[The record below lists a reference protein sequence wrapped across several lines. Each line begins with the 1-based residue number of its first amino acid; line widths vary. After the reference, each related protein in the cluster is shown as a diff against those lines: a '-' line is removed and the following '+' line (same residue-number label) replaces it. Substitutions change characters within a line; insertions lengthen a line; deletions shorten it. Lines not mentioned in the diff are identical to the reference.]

1 MAVTF
6 RLICVIGWID
16 ALWLDYLR
24 RSLLVLQNS
33 GTWLRLAILVMFP
46 TLRPNDTYRVLILT
60 LFLYS
65 PGFLDDDAAS
75 SQ

>member
-1 MAVTF
+1 MAGLFASFVACLAEFWNLVTF
-6 RLICVIGWID
+6 
-16 ALWLDYLR
+16 
-24 RSLLVLQNS
+24 
-33 GTWLRLAILVMFP
+33 AILVMFP
-46 TLRPNDTYRVLILT
+46 TLRPNDTPRVLILT